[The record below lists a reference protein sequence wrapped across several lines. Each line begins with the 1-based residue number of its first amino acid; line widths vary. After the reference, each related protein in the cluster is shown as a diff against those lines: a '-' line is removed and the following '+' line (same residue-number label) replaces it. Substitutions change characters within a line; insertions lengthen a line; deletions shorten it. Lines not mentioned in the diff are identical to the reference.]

1 MWLLWPVPIF
11 LGVAAALIV
20 LLVLGRRPFPG
31 TYTSR
36 RAFWCPFLGTNVQV
50 DFTKAMWDASPVDV
64 RACSAV
70 SPPLRCE
77 KACLLLGTFPAIKEE
92 VAPAHH

>member
-11 LGVAAALIV
+11 LGVAAVLIV
-20 LLVLGRRPFPG
+20 LLVLGRRLFPG